1 MHPYH
6 TPTSTRNL
14 DMNVSDAVAARRSI
28 RAFLDTP
35 VDNDLIRTL
44 LEKSARAPSGGN
56 VQPWQ
61 VHVINGSRMDDFQ
74 QHLAQRDPRE
84 QPAYEIYP
92 KDLPSPYRDSRF
104 KVGEDMY
111 ALLGIPRDDRAGR
124 LKHLMRNYRFF
135 DAPAAFFCMI
145 DRTMGPPQWSDLGMF
160 LQTFMLLAQEAGLDT
175 CAQEAW
181 ATRPDAVSSF
191 LQTPD
196 NMMVFCG
203 IAIGYKDP
211 DAAVN
216 TLVSER
222 MPLEQWATF
231 V

>member
-1 MHPYH
+1 
-6 TPTSTRNL
+6 
-14 DMNVSDAVAARRSI
+14 MNVCDAVAARRSI
-28 RAFLDTP
+28 RAFLNTP

-61 VHVINGSRMDDFQ
+61 VHVINGSRMNDFQ

-92 KDLPSPYRDSRF
+92 KELPSPYRDSRF

-111 ALLGIPRDDRAGR
+111 ALLGIPREDRAGR
-124 LKHLMRNYRFF
+124 RKHLMRNYLFF
-135 DAPAAFFCMI
+135 DAPAAFFCLI
-145 DRTMGPPQWSDLGMF
+145 DKTMGPPQWSDLGMF

-196 NMMVFCG
+196 SMMVFCG
-203 IAIGYKDP
+203 MAIGYKDP
-211 DAAVN
+211 DAPVN